1 MARIINIEGIG
12 ETYAE
17 RLQELG
23 IRTTDRLLK
32 VAADRRGRK
41 DLAEASGISESLI
54 LKWVNRADLM
64 RIRGIGEEYS
74 DLLELA
80 GVDTIKE
87 LRNRNPANLYQAL
100 VEQNKKRKVV
110 RRLPSRK
117 QVERWVEEAK
127 RLRPMV
133 RH

>member
-1 MARIINIEGIG
+1 MARIIDIEGIG
-12 ETYAE
+12 ETYAN
-17 RLQELG
+17 RLRELG
-23 IRTTDRLLK
+23 IRTTERLLK

-100 VEQNKKRKVV
+100 VEQNLKRKVV

-117 QVERWVEEAK
+117 QVERWIEEAK
-127 RLRPMV
+127 RLTPMV
-133 RH
+133 KH